1 MSDES
6 KKRLET
12 NPLRILDSKEEKDKK
27 LLKKSPQLTEFL
39 DDESKFFFDKVVGS
53 LEMLNIKFTLNPFL
67 VRGLDYYNHTAFE
80 YITSDDKSQNTV
92 LAGGRYDGLVKSLG
106 GKDIDGVGWAAGV
119 ERILMI
125 LKPTIFE
132 KRIISIFSTSSE
144 LDSTLLFVYSKIKV
158 NEKFS
163 LQLIYGNNFKKK

>member
-1 MSDES
+1 
-6 KKRLET
+6 
-12 NPLRILDSKEEKDKK
+12 
-27 LLKKSPQLTEFL
+27 
-39 DDESKFFFDKVVGS
+39 
-53 LEMLNIKFTLNPFL
+53 MLNIKFKINRFL

-132 KRIISIFSTSSE
+132 KRIISIFST
-144 LDSTLLFVYSKIKV
+144 DQV
-158 NEKFS
+158 N
-163 LQLIYGNNFKKK
+163 